1 MFKIEIEESPIS
13 IEVSMEKQKIEQDHK
28 ASFKK
33 IHYSLILFL
42 FIEVFF
48 YLLFSE
54 PVTALLNNGNP
65 LLPLPPD
72 TVISRAARLVMIYH
86 SLAVPFLV
94 ANTFWIME
102 YYPVRE
108 KWIPALKVLLIPGAF
123 LVGIN
128 GLIFGYTRW
137 RFFHELFYFGL
148 FLVLL
153 GGIVFIIS
161 AMPIPGKFPDPETNP
176 SGSTLWGLNLEYF
189 SIIILA
195 VCIIVSTVMGA
206 LAALENFT
214 GTIWGLGRPPEAFL
228 PEAIIRVTIHDT
240 VEAYIVSHLHI
251 QLAQSTAM
259 VLLVGYRTSK
269 LSGKTYKGVLL
280 ANPVGIITISYG
292 AWVLNHYVIWVGAG
306 ILILCT
312 IAMAAV
318 GMINTSKDVMGE
330 RFESASRFEKLKGL
344 FRDPVKFTYYF
355 LFIFGQV
362 IVTITGISVGL
373 RVDEVYRL
381 HDNIFIE
388 YSFNVGHWHVLSVL
402 IATILMLKAIDF
414 FEVHGL
420 KRTIIGWLFFIGS
433 VIAFTGA
440 NLYML
445 RLPNADTQL
454 TLFITFTGVWFLL
467 AGYIGGLYFISKQIL
482 QERNERKSAEML
494 LLGEPLVQERLN
506 I

>member
-13 IEVSMEKQKIEQDHK
+13 IEVSMEKQKIKKEHK
-28 ASFKK
+28 PSFKK

-48 YLLFSE
+48 YLLYSE
-54 PVTALLNNGNP
+54 PLTALFNNGEP
-65 LLPLPPD
+65 LLPLPTD
-72 TVISRAARLVMIYH
+72 EVMSRTARLIMIYH

-108 KWIPALKVLLIPGAF
+108 KWVPTLKVLLVPGAF

-128 GLIFGYTRW
+128 GMIFGYTRW

-153 GGIVFIIS
+153 GGILFIIA

-189 SIIILA
+189 SLVILA
-195 VCIIVSTVMGA
+195 VCVIISTVMGA

-214 GTIWGLGRPPEAFL
+214 GTVWGLGRPPEAFL
-228 PEAIIRVTIHDT
+228 PEAIVRHTHHDT

-259 VLLVGYRTSK
+259 VLLVGYRTSGI
-269 LSGKTYKGVLL
+269 SGKAYRGVLI
-280 ANPVGIITISYG
+280 ANPIGVIVISYG

-312 IAMAAV
+312 MAMASY
-318 GMINTSKDVMGE
+318 GMINTSKDVLGE
-330 RFESASRFEKLKGL
+330 KYESASRFEKLKGL

-355 LFIFGQV
+355 LFLFGQV

-373 RVDEVYRL
+373 RTDDVYRI
-381 HDNIFIE
+381 HDFIIVE

-414 FEVHGL
+414 FGVHGRT
-420 KRTIIGWLFFIGS
+420 RTIVGWIFFVGS
-433 VIAFTGA
+433 VTAFTGV

-445 RLPNADTQL
+445 RLQNADTQL
-454 TLFITFTGVWFLL
+454 PLFVTFAGVWFLII
-467 AGYIGGLYFISKQIL
+467 GYIGGLYLISKQL
-482 QERNERKSAEML
+482 RQERMERKSAEIL
-494 LLGEPLVQERLN
+494 LLGEPLVQER
-506 I
+506 

>member
-1 MFKIEIEESPIS
+1 VLKIEIEESPIS
-13 IEVSMEKQKIEQDHK
+13 IEVPMEKQKIELEHK

-54 PVTALLNNGNP
+54 PVTAFLNNGNP
-65 LLPLPPD
+65 LIPLPPD
-72 TVISRAARLVMIYH
+72 TVISRTARLVMIYH
-86 SLAVPFLV
+86 SLSVPFLV

-108 KWIPALKVLLIPGAF
+108 KWIPALKVLLVPGAF

-176 SGSTLWGLNLEYF
+176 SGSVLWGLNLEYF
-189 SIIILA
+189 SLIILA
-195 VCIIVSTVMGA
+195 VCIVVSTVMGA

-214 GTIWGLGRPPEAFL
+214 GTIWGLGRPTEAFL
-228 PEAIIRVTIHDT
+228 PEAILRVTHHDT

-259 VLLVGYRTSK
+259 VVMVGFRTSK
-269 LSGKTYKGVLL
+269 LSGKTYRGVLL
-280 ANPVGIITISYG
+280 AYPVGVITISYG

-312 IAMAAV
+312 VTMAVV
-318 GMINTSKDVMGE
+318 GMIGTSKDVMGE
-330 RFESASRFEKLKGL
+330 KYESASRFEKLKGL
-344 FRDPVKFTYYF
+344 LRDPVKFTYYF

-381 HDNIFIE
+381 HENIFIE
-388 YSFNVGHWHVLSVL
+388 YSFNVGHWHLLSVL

-414 FEVHGL
+414 FGVTGS
-420 KRTIIGWLFFIGS
+420 KRKVLGWLIFVGS
-433 VIAFTGA
+433 VVAFVGA

-445 RLPNADTQL
+445 RLPNDDTQL
-454 TLFITFTGVWFLL
+454 TLFITYAGVWFLL
-467 AGYIGGLYFISKQIL
+467 AGYFGGLFFVSKQFL
-482 QERNERKSAEML
+482 QDRKEKRLADMV
-494 LLGEPLVQERLN
+494 LLGEPLVQNR
-506 I
+506 

>member
-13 IEVSMEKQKIEQDHK
+13 IEVSMEKQKIELAHK
-28 ASFKK
+28 PSFKR

-42 FIEVFF
+42 FIMVFF
-48 YLLFSE
+48 YLFFSE

-72 TVISRAARLVMIYH
+72 TVISRTARLVMIYH
-86 SLAVPFLV
+86 SLSVPFLV

-108 KWIPALKVLLIPGAF
+108 KWIPALKVLLVPGAF

-176 SGSTLWGLNLEYF
+176 DGSTLWGLNLEYF

-195 VCIIVSTVMGA
+195 VCVIVSTVMGA

-214 GTIWGLGRPPEAFL
+214 GTIWGLGRPTEAFL
-228 PEAIIRVTIHDT
+228 PEAILRVTHHDT

-259 VLLVGYRTSK
+259 VVLVGYHMSK
-269 LSGKTYKGVLL
+269 LSGKLYRGVLL

-312 IAMAAV
+312 VTMAAV
-318 GMINTSKDVMGE
+318 GMIKVSKSVLGE
-330 RFESASRFEKLKGL
+330 KYESVSRFEKLKEL
-344 FRDPVKFTYYF
+344 LSDPIRFTYNF

-362 IVTITGISVGL
+362 VVTITGISVGL

-388 YSFNVGHWHVLSVL
+388 YSFNVGHWHLLSVL
-402 IATILMLKAIDF
+402 IATILMVKSIDYF
-414 FEVHGL
+414 GVHGL
-420 KRTIIGWLFFIGS
+420 KRKVIGWLFFVGS
-433 VIAFTGA
+433 VVTFTGA

-445 RLPNADTQL
+445 REPYANTDF
-454 TLFITFTGVWFLL
+454 TLFITFAGVWVLL
-467 AGYIGGLYFISKQIL
+467 AGYIGGLYFISKEFL
-482 QERNERKSAEML
+482 HERNERKSANML
-494 LLGEPLVQERLN
+494 LLGEPLVQKR
-506 I
+506 